1 MRRTPL
7 FEFAS
12 QALDAIIWIGFVV
25 VMTSL

>member
-12 QALDAIIWIGFVV
+12 HALDAITWTGFVV